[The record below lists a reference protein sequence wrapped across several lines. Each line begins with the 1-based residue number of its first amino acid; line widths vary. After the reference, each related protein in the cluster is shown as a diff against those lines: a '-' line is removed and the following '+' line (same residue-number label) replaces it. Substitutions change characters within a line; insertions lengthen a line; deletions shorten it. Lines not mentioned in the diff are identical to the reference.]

1 MLAKMATTPEISA
14 LNNNPEAVRK
24 RLNRKKLKEKRRE
37 DSFTN
42 KYIQLKYPHIYTEI
56 KESYDMFVRKYPS
69 RCDFTK
75 TYFFKKWEKR
85 INMEPSKLYVPHLP
99 ILAKRNQMTKSLHK
113 EIPAP
118 SESMNETPPAECMIE
133 TPPPESMNETPLPE
147 SMNETPPPGCM
158 IETPPPESM
167 NETPPP
173 GCMNETPPPGCMNET
188 PPPGCMNE
196 TPPPESMNQT
206 PPPES
211 MNKMPPSGRMN
222 ETPPQVEDLCM
233 GMSLDEMNIAAE
245 EIIRSLQSDRDLMD
259 IVENFEFPEGTW
271 DNDLVLPDYVLETD
285 MDW

>member
-1 MLAKMATTPEISA
+1 MSSTLKIPAI
-14 LNNNPEAVRK
+14 NNSPEAVRK

-56 KESYDMFVRKYPS
+56 KESYDMFARKYPS

-85 INMEPSKLYVPHLP
+85 INMEPSKLYVPYLP
-99 ILAKRNQMTKSLHK
+99 VLTKRNQRTKSQHK

-118 SESMNETPPAECMIE
+118 SESMNETPP
-133 TPPPESMNETPLPE
+133 PE
-147 SMNETPPPGCM
+147 SMNETPPSESM
-158 IETPPPESM
+158 NETPPPESM

-173 GCMNETPPPGCMNET
+173 ES
-188 PPPGCMNE
+188 MNE
-196 TPPPESMNQT
+196 TPPPESMNET

-211 MNKMPPSGRMN
+211 MNETPPSGCMN

-233 GMSLDEMNIAAE
+233 GMSLDEMSIAAE

-285 MDW
+285 MNW

>member
-1 MLAKMATTPEISA
+1 MLAKMPTTPEIST

-56 KESYDMFVRKYPS
+56 KESYDMFARKYPS

-99 ILAKRNQMTKSLHK
+99 ILAKRNQMTKSQHK

-133 TPPPESMNETPLPE
+133 TPLPE
-147 SMNETPPPGCM
+147 GMN
-158 IETPPPESM
+158 ETPPPESM

-173 GCMNETPPPGCMNET
+173 GCMNETPPP
-188 PPPGCMNE
+188 
-196 TPPPESMNQT
+196 ESMN
-206 PPPES
+206 E
-211 MNKMPPSGRMN
+211 MPPSGRMN

-233 GMSLDEMNIAAE
+233 GMSLDEMAIAAE

>member
-1 MLAKMATTPEISA
+1 MPTTPEIPM
-14 LNNNPEAVRK
+14 LNNDREAVRK

-56 KESYDMFVRKYPS
+56 KESYDMFARKYPS

-99 ILAKRNQMTKSLHK
+99 ILAKRNQMTKSQHK

-118 SESMNETPPAECMIE
+118 SESMNETPPPESMNE
-133 TPPPESMNETPLPE
+133 MPPPESMNEMPPPE
-147 SMNETPPPGCM
+147 SMN
-158 IETPPPESM
+158 ETPPPESM

-173 GCMNETPPPGCMNET
+173 
-188 PPPGCMNE
+188 
-196 TPPPESMNQT
+196 ESMN
-206 PPPES
+206 E
-211 MNKMPPSGRMN
+211 MPPSGRMN
-222 ETPPQVEDLCM
+222 ETPLQVEDLCM
-233 GMSLDEMNIAAE
+233 GMSLDEMTIAAE

-271 DNDLVLPDYVLETD
+271 NNDLILPDYVLETD